1 MSTLRQLLSVNS
13 IIALTLTFGFINN
26 VAIAA
31 IFGLSREV
39 DVYFASFM
47 MVRLV
52 MVLIVDYLG
61 KNFLPI
67 YAARKMESEEEAS
80 RLTSLVVTQIGMLS
94 IGIAG
99 LMILFSDKLFA
110 LILPGFNSTDIEM
123 VAGMFVIMAPSLFLM
138 TIDVFHGY
146 VWQHGENY
154 SRVVAAKFLRPLM
167 RSIFILGLAPW
178 LGIQALP
185 LGFVCGQ
192 IATSLAMAIGAPYR
206 FRPWLSVS
214 DTDFRKI
221 IRSSSILV
229 STGAIARSRS
239 LIIQYF
245 ASSLGEGAIAAIAI
259 AQKICKPVYQSA
271 QVGLRMIVFTRTA
284 RAVARN
290 NLARIAKLHK
300 LGIMG
305 LLFFVMPVAVW
316 YAFEAN
322 IIVEAVFQRG
332 RFTAEDGNLIIA
344 ALLGYTVSIVFMGM
358 IQMVSNGF
366 YALDKIKVPAT
377 AMPISAVFFLILTSI
392 LGPRFGIIGLT
403 ASSSIMSMALGIT
416 LLTIFKRLVP
426 MFDLAAIVKSF
437 VRYLLT
443 ALVAVILAQKC
454 RELFELGAIPAF
466 LLSGGIAMSTYGL
479 LNYVTKDPLIEHLL
493 SKFNENKREKEQS

>member
-1 MSTLRQLLSVNS
+1 MSTLRQLFSVNS
-13 IIALTLTFGFINN
+13 IIALTLAIGFINN

-67 YAARKMESEEEAS
+67 YAAKKMQSADEAS
-80 RLTSLVVTQIGMLS
+80 RLTSLVVTQVGLLS
-94 IGIAG
+94 IVIAG
-99 LMILFSDKLFA
+99 MMALFSDKLFA
-110 LILPGFNSTDIEM
+110 LILPGFNSADIEL
-123 VAGMFVIMAPSLFLM
+123 VVSMFTIMAPSLFLL
-138 TIDVFHGY
+138 TIDVFHSY
-146 VWQHGENY
+146 VWQHGEQY
-154 SRVVAAKFLRPLM
+154 SRVVASKVFRPLT
-167 RSIFILGLAPW
+167 RLIFILGLTPW
-178 LGIQALP
+178 LGIKALP
-185 LGFVCGQ
+185 LGFLCGQ
-192 IATSLAMAIGAPYR
+192 FVTSVALAIGVPYK
-206 FRPWLSVS
+206 FRPRLSTS

-229 STGAIARSRS
+229 GTGAIARSRS

-245 ASSLGEGAIAAIAI
+245 ASSLGEGAIAAISI

-284 RAVARN
+284 RAAARD
-290 NLARIAKLHK
+290 NLERIAKLHK

-316 YAFEAN
+316 YAFEASV
-322 IIVEAVFQRG
+322 IVEAVFQRG
-332 RFTAEDGNLIIA
+332 RFTAEDSDLIVA

-366 YALDKIKVPAT
+366 YALDKIKVPAI
-377 AMPISAVFFLILTSI
+377 AMPVSSVFFLILTNI

-403 ASSSIMSMALGIT
+403 ASSSIMSLALGIT
-416 LLTIFKRLVP
+416 LLTLFKRFVP
-426 MFDLAAIVKSF
+426 TFDLAAIAKIF
-437 VRYLLT
+437 FRYLLT
-443 ALVAVILAQKC
+443 SLIAVILAQKC
-454 RELFELGAIPAF
+454 RQLFELGSIAAF
-466 LLSGGIAMSTYGL
+466 LLSGGVSMTLYFL
-479 LNYVTKDPLIEHLL
+479 LNLVTRDPLIEHLMT
-493 SKFNENKREKEQS
+493 KYKERKPA